1 MTGRERLYADM
12 EKPATE
18 GGAYVVVKE
27 WVLEEPRLLRCAD
40 EVGNYTA
47 AINEHELSLMSDTGC
62 RVESESSYIRARA
75 GPACLILK
83 HL

>member
-1 MTGRERLYADM
+1 MTGKECLYADI

-40 EVGNYTA
+40 EVGNYIA

-62 RVESESSYIRARA
+62 RVESESSYIRARD
-75 GPACLILK
+75 GPFC
-83 HL
+83 